1 LFSRRAFKVVDALIL
16 ATLLV
21 GAGTSAILVLN
32 ILDSA
37 PSVTVGQIT
46 GVAVQGKPVL
56 QVPVMVQ
63 NGGPL
68 TADDVSIKLRI
79 ADSSNNNT
87 VVSGSLGPLSIPP
100 GKSVKLNT
108 TLTFDLLGLPADT
121 VRSYLINDQ
130 SLIVS
135 ARITTAL
142 RPLIDVAGSANG
154 TIAWGAPLQGLA
166 FGGGSVSNWNSTF
179 SLVTW
184 TFSFKDDSH
193 YFTVDATG
201 SGTLS
206 DSGVQVGVV
215 RPFSMKALPGAQG
228 GGTVTALVKT
238 SVVAAS
244 GGPLTAHLVFHTSYG
259 VDVPV
264 SVVLGA

>member
-1 LFSRRAFKVVDALIL
+1 LFSRRAFKVVDAIIL

-79 ADSSNNNT
+79 ADSSNNT
-87 VVSGSLGPLSIPP
+87 VVSGSLGPLRIPP

-108 TLTFDLLGLPADT
+108 TLAFDLLGLPADT
-121 VRSYLINDQ
+121 VRSYLTNDQ
-130 SLIVS
+130 SLVVF

-166 FGGGSVSNWNSTF
+166 FSGGSVSNWNSTF

-184 TFSFKDDSH
+184 TFSFKDDSR

-206 DSGVQVGVV
+206 DSGGQAGVV
-215 RPFSMKALPGAQG
+215 RPFSMKALPGTQAS
-228 GGTVTALVKT
+228 GTVSALVKT

-244 GGPLTAHLVFHTSYG
+244 GGSFTAHLVFHTSYG

-264 SVVLGA
+264 SAVLGA